1 MRKLLFL
8 ASMALLSSTWPVIA
22 QDEEQYEEDDSYNAV
37 VVTGSVIRVSA
48 GGAQDINHFRSL
60 AIEDGEMPR
69 PESLTVEGLLGQHDL
84 LLPLARDCSQLLC
97 LATESMRS
105 NLPTRPDD
113 RLFVGLGFASNVD
126 AESWKRDPL
135 NLVAVVDQSG
145 SMSGEPLDLVKL
157 ALTRIAE
164 QMQEGDR
171 MSVILYGDEPHV
183 WLQPTNWSGNKQA
196 IVNRI
201 AEIESHGSTNMEAG
215 LKLGYSVAY
224 DDAPRFKGNTR
235 VMLFTDEQPNVG
247 ATDAGSFMGMAQR
260 AADRGIGMT
269 TIGVGVQYD
278 GALATKIGSVKGGNL
293 FFVEDEARVAKLFGE
308 ELNTM
313 VSEIARDIRIS
324 MTPTKGYAVSGVF
337 GVPDGMMENGRDGT
351 VSIVV
356 PSAFFS
362 TEAGGIFVSLAKDS
376 KRANLPE
383 VQLAPDRPLM
393 TVQLSYR
400 AIANGRDGSD
410 QLSVAAPLKDPSA
423 NLAKAQALVD
433 QYLVMKQATLA
444 YHRDGKAKEAYRL
457 LSGLSS
463 RLGAINGEDMEQEMQ
478 LVTAMTDKAAKMSG
492 YTGESSLELRRMA
505 IEGSWEIKKA
515 EGFVDLARGDLLK
528 FDQSDS
534 TLYIERRRPRAGL
547 DDEDSEEFRFD
558 GNKLQLPESRLELTY
573 KEYGDRASLTAM
585 SDGIPLRLDLKRVF

>member
-8 ASMALLSSTWPVIA
+8 AGVASLVSLWPAIA
-22 QDEEQYEEDDSYNAV
+22 QDEEQYEEEEALSAV
-37 VVTGSVIRVSA
+37 VVTGTMRVSA

-60 AIEDGEMPR
+60 AIEEGEMPR

-84 LLPLARDCSQLLC
+84 LLPLARECSQLLC
-97 LATESMRS
+97 LATESMS
-105 NLPTRPDD
+105 SSLPTRPDD
-113 RLFVGLGFASNVD
+113 RLFVGLGFTSNVD
-126 AESWKRDPL
+126 AATWKREPL

-145 SMSGEPLDLVKL
+145 SMSGEPLDLVKM
-157 ALTRIAE
+157 ALTRIAG
-164 QMQEGDR
+164 QMQDGDR

-183 WLQPTNWSGNKQA
+183 WLKPTNWSGNKQA
-196 IVNRI
+196 IVDSI

-215 LKLGYSVAY
+215 LKLGYSVAH

-269 TIGVGVQYD
+269 TVGVGVQYD

-313 VSEIARDIRIS
+313 VSEIAHDIRIS
-324 MTPTKGYAVSGVF
+324 MTPAKGYAVSGVF

-356 PSAFFS
+356 PTAFFS

-376 KRANLPE
+376 KRANLPAM
-383 VQLAPDRPLM
+383 QLPADKPLM
-393 TVQLSYR
+393 TVELAYR
-400 AIANGRDGSD
+400 AAANGRGGRD
-410 QLSVAAPLKDPSA
+410 LLTVAAPAKEPSA
-423 NLAKAQALVD
+423 NLVKAQALVD

-463 RLGAINGEDMEQEMQ
+463 RLGNIGGEDMEQEMQ
-478 LVTAMTDKAAKMSG
+478 LVTAMTEKAAKMSG
-492 YTGESSLELRRMA
+492 YAGESSPELRSMA
-505 IEGSWEIKKA
+505 IGGNWEIRNV
-515 EGFVDLARGDLLK
+515 EGIADLARGDRLQ
-528 FDQSDS
+528 FDPAES
-534 TLYIERRRPRAGL
+534 TMFIERRRARAGI
-547 DDEDSEEFRFD
+547 EEQDSEEFEFD
-558 GNKLQLPESRLELTY
+558 GKKLRLPESQLEFVY
-573 KEYGDRASLTAM
+573 REFGDRVSLTAISGGM
-585 SDGIPLRLDLKRVF
+585 PMRLDLKRVVY